1 MKTADLAQVV
11 RDDCHNQGIGFETIS
26 YHTSLAKRQRL
37 QGFTG
42 AILDRNQPIFALIN
56 KMGFKVEME
65 NESRVFKINLI
76 FEDENQSRGR
86 V

>member
-1 MKTADLAQVV
+1 MIAIIRALGSRPYPIIPSIA
-11 RDDCHNQGIGFETIS
+11 E
-26 YHTSLAKRQRL
+26 RQRL

-42 AILDRNQPIFALIN
+42 DILDRNQPIFALIN
-56 KMGFKVEME
+56 QMGFKVEME
-65 NESRVFKINLI
+65 NESRVFNITLI